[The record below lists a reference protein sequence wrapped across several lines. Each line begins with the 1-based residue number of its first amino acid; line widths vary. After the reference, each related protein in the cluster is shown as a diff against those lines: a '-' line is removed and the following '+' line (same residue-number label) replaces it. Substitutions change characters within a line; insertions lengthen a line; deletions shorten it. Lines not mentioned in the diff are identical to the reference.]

1 MQRQAQI
8 NVYRKC
14 PTDENLKKCKTHRNY
29 LTNLVR
35 KTKNDDYKCRMIM
48 AGNNGKKVLDLINN
62 AIGKT
67 KNRPQIASA
76 FDEANRQLLRTQ
88 RQWLIFLINIS

>member
-1 MQRQAQI
+1 MSYD
-8 NVYRKC
+8 NG
-14 PTDENLKKCKTHRNY
+14 
-29 LTNLVR
+29 
-35 KTKNDDYKCRMIM
+35 M

-76 FDEANRQLLRTQ
+76 FDESKQTTVKDPKTMAD
-88 RQWLIFLINIS
+88 IFN